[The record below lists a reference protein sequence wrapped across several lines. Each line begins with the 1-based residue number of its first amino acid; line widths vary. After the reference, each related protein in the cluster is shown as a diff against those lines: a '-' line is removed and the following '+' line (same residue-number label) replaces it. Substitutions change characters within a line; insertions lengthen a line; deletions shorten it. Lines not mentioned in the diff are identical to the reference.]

1 MERISISGGAG
12 KLGGVWTAPAGEAPR
27 AAVVMVPGSGPTDLD
42 GDNPLGVRAAT
53 YRLLAQAL
61 AQHGIATLRIDKRGL
76 FSSTSALAD
85 PDAVTLADYAQ
96 DALAWVGEASRRSGL
111 PRVFLLGHSE
121 GGLVVLEAALRAP
134 EAVAGLILAAAPG
147 RRLGDVLR
155 EQLIANPANAP
166 LLGQALDALDRLER
180 GDGVEAATLHPAL
193 APLFRPSAQGYL
205 ADLMARDPAAMLA
218 RTSMPALVLHGTHDL
233 QVSDLDAEKL
243 ASARTGVELR
253 MLEGVNHVLKAAP
266 ADRAGNFEVY
276 GRADLPI
283 DPQAVEA
290 IAVFVAA
297 NA

>member
-12 KLGGVWTAPAGEAPR
+12 KLGGVWTAPASEAPR
-27 AAVVMVPGSGPTDLD
+27 AAVVMVPGSGPTDLN

-61 AQHGIATLRIDKRGL
+61 AQRGIATLRIDKRGL
-76 FSSTSALAD
+76 FSSASALAD
-85 PDAVTLADYAQ
+85 PDAATLADYAQ

-147 RRLGDVLR
+147 RKLGDVLR

-166 LLGQALDALDRLER
+166 LLGQALDAVDRLER

-218 RTSMPALVLHGTHDL
+218 RTRMPALVLHGTHDL

-243 ASARTGVELR
+243 ASARAGVELR

-283 DPQAVEA
+283 DRQVVEA
-290 IAVFVAA
+290 IAAFVAV

>member
-1 MERISISGGAG
+1 MQRISISGGAG

-61 AQHGIATLRIDKRGL
+61 AERGIATLRIDKRGL
-76 FSSTSALAD
+76 FSSASALAD
-85 PDAVTLADYAQ
+85 PDAVKLADYAQ
-96 DALAWVGEASRRSGL
+96 DALAWVSEASRRSGL

-155 EQLIANPANAP
+155 EQLTANPANAP
-166 LLGQALDALDRLER
+166 LLGQALDAVDRLER

-233 QVSDLDAEKL
+233 QVSDLDAERL

-276 GRADLPI
+276 GCADLPI

-290 IAVFVAA
+290 IAAFVAA
-297 NA
+297 ND